1 MVYSTTSLHSAIH
14 GSKDGAILLAIKCRS
29 DMLLSQTI
37 KPNGL
42 LNISDISARWDVS
55 SLSLADWVAIAR
67 TMGYEPIWA
76 YKMFCSE
83 SDPQKYNLAVVSR
96 TTWSKIAQ
104 VFQQSETWA
113 EIQYLKWSALK
124 N

>member
-1 MVYSTTSLHSAIH
+1 M
-14 GSKDGAILLAIKCRS
+14 LLA
-29 DMLLSQTI
+29 QTI

-42 LNISDISARWDVS
+42 LNISDVSARWDLS
-55 SLSLADWVAIAR
+55 SLSLADWIAIAR
-67 TMGYEPIWA
+67 TIGNEPIWA

-83 SDPQKYNLAVVSR
+83 SDPQKYNLSAVSR